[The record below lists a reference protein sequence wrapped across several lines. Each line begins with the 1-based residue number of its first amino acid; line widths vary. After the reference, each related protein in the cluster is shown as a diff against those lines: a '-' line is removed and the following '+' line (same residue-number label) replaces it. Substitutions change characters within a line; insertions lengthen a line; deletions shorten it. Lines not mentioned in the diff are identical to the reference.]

1 MKRGAW
7 WATTNRVANSRTG
20 LKRLSTHT
28 CTLLTHA
35 RSSAVNFLWL
45 LYPVTTYI
53 AAAAAAAAGAQNN
66 IYSLSQSSEGDK
78 SEKSLMKWKS
88 RAVFFPEAPGKNP
101 FPCHRSFWG
110 PPTCLGSWS
119 LAPPQSTSLPPP
131 PPSSSAK
138 RTKFSWYVAFDNR
151 LCEFLPLSDL
161 YIFLIFCYFVK

>member
-45 LYPVTTYI
+45 LDPVTTYI
-53 AAAAAAAAGAQNN
+53 AAAAAAAAAAGAQNN

-78 SEKSLMKWKS
+78 SEKSLMK
-88 RAVFFPEAPGKNP
+88 
-101 FPCHRSFWG
+101 
-110 PPTCLGSWS
+110 
-119 LAPPQSTSLPPP
+119 
-131 PPSSSAK
+131 
-138 RTKFSWYVAFDNR
+138 
-151 LCEFLPLSDL
+151 
-161 YIFLIFCYFVK
+161 